1 MLNIS
6 ITAKNSINLK
16 EDLQVGKMVGRDLLE
31 AIVKLVPFMKELYP
45 QDIVMGV
52 VDTEKYLIYERG
64 ATFDLGIKTGDPV
77 KPGSAVHKAMTQKE
91 RIITT
96 LSKDVWGVPVKG
108 IAIPVFDEADSVIG
122 AIAVILSME
131 NQDRLQEVIEQFTL
145 AFEHVN
151 SSVQDISTGSQNLAR
166 IGANLADTTHNTK
179 DNIRKT
185 DEIIQLIREIASQTR
200 MLGLNAAIEAARAG
214 EHGRGFSVVAE
225 EIRRLSEQSNNS
237 ARQVK
242 EILDII
248 VDSIS
253 SIGSLTEE
261 TSAVSEEQ
269 SAATQE
275 IAASME
281 ELSAQLTT
289 LGDFAKLV

>member
-1 MLNIS
+1 M
-6 ITAKNSINLK
+6 
-16 EDLQVGKMVGRDLLE
+16 GKLVGRDLMD
-31 AIVKLVPFMKELYP
+31 AMVRVAPFMKDFYM

-77 KPGSAVHKAMTQKE
+77 KPGSAVHKAMTQREKL
-91 RIITT
+91 IVT
-96 LSKDVWGVPVKG
+96 LSKDVWGIPVRG
-108 IAIPVFDEADSVIG
+108 ISMPVFDEEDNVVG
-122 AIAVILSME
+122 AIAIVLSIE
-131 NQDRLQEVIEQFTL
+131 NQEKLQEVIEQFTL
-145 AFEHVN
+145 AFERVN
-151 SSVQDISTGSQNLAR
+151 SSVQDISNGSQNLAR
-166 IGANLADTTHNTK
+166 IGGNLADTTLNTK
-179 DNIRKT
+179 DNVRKT

-248 VDSIS
+248 VDSIN
-253 SIGSLTEE
+253 SISSLTEE

-269 SAATQE
+269 SAATEE

-281 ELSAQLTT
+281 QLSAQLTT
-289 LGDFAKLV
+289 LGDFAKLI